1 METGSNI
8 KKEYILYHNLIC
20 PFSRKI
26 RFLLDERDIEYKKI
40 EIKIWERDE
49 KILRL
54 NAANET
60 PVLTCPKEGLVIVD
74 SYIIAEYLNDFENNL
89 KNDEFNYFNLLG
101 DTLEE
106 KIEIQRLH
114 MWFDKKF
121 YNEITAYIIQEVFY
135 KTFKIKKNV
144 NSDKLAVARYNLD
157 ANIEYME
164 YLLTTRKW
172 LAIEKFSLA
181 DLAAA
186 AQISIL
192 DYLGYINWDKYLKL
206 KNWYLVVKS
215 KKGFRNILKDKIAG
229 FLPSKYYRELDF

>member
-1 METGSNI
+1 MTIENNI
-8 KKEYILYHNLIC
+8 KKEYVLYHSLIC

-26 RFLLDERDIEYKKI
+26 RFLLDERDIQYKKV
-40 EIKIWERDE
+40 EIKIWDKDD

-54 NAANET
+54 NVANET
-60 PVLTCPKEGLVIVD
+60 PVLTCPKEGLVIID
-74 SYIIAEYLNDFENNL
+74 SYIIAEYLNDFENDC
-89 KNDEFNYFNLLG
+89 KEDEFNYFNLLG
-101 DTLEE
+101 DSLEE
-106 KIEIQRLH
+106 KLEIQRLH

-121 YNEITAYIIQEVFY
+121 YNEITSYVIEEVFY

-144 NSDKLAVARYNLD
+144 NNEKLAVARYNLE

-164 YLLTTRKW
+164 HLLTTRKW

-186 AQISIL
+186 TQISIL

-206 KNWYLVVKS
+206 KNWYTIIKS
-215 KKGFRNILKDKIAG
+215 KKGFREILKDKIAG
-229 FLPSKYYRELDF
+229 FLPSRYYKELDF